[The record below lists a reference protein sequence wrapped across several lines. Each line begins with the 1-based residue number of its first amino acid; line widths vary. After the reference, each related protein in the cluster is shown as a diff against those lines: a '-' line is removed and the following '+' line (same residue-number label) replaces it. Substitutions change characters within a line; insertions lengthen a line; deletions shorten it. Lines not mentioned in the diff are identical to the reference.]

1 MKTRIR
7 AIAVLGLPAVVACCS
22 LPSPTVAAT
31 STVAP
36 LPPSN
41 YTVRSVCAAPAPGY
55 ASCLA
60 LRLVAK
66 APLSV
71 PGARALVR
79 PGSGTTGRA
88 AAPSIIEFKKPI
100 AGSLTPAELLGAYS
114 LNGASPPAGTQTI
127 ALVDAYDDPK
137 AESDLATYDKEF
149 KLPECIEA
157 SGCFRKVN
165 QEGNKSP
172 LPPSNTEGREPE
184 AGWALETSTDIEVA
198 HAVCQSCHI
207 LLVEA
212 DSSELLH
219 LETAEETAVKLLN
232 ATEVSNSWGTP
243 ECEVGACIGEGSAF
257 HDPGVVITAAAGDN
271 GYLDWAAEELKE
283 RGFADYPASLP
294 DVVAV
299 GGTRLLQSHGVWE
312 GETVWNDG
320 GQNTKGEIEGAGAG
334 GGGCSTSFLAKPWQQ
349 SASEWLS
356 VGCGEHRAVA
366 DVSAD
371 ADPYTGVAVYD
382 STPVTEEGEE
392 IKGWNVLGGTSVA
405 SPIIASVFAL
415 AGGSHGVGYPAQTLY
430 ENLAASPNSLHD
442 VVTGSNGACLK
453 PFEPNNGLSGC
464 TPAEEAANSKCSAKL
479 ICLAGPG
486 YDGPTGVGTP
496 NGIVAFQPL
505 TEEAKKKLEER
516 KAKEK
521 QVEEQKRKEKIE
533 EEARSKSTGASTTG
547 ASPPTAVTPPGA
559 LASPGTTTSSSP
571 GPAVQPTIRLSAF
584 ALTPNALIALRR
596 VRPRTSSVGFV
607 FTLSAAARVRVTL
620 AKQLN
625 AHGRRRWQTLPYSL
639 TIAGAPGRDRGRLNA
654 HGTLTPGRY
663 RLTLAPAHGVA
674 RSLTFEID

>member
-157 SGCFRKVN
+157 SDCFRKVN

-496 NGIVAFQPL
+496 NGIIAFQPL

-533 EEARSKSTGASTTG
+533 EESRKSPSEGTTGGQPKPNTTTSGALLTTGVTSSSTTG
-547 ASPPTAVTPPGA
+547 ISAIVP
-559 LASPGTTTSSSP
+559 
-571 GPAVQPTIRLSAF
+571 ILSAP
-584 ALTPNALIALRR
+584 ALTKTATAALNHGRPEVSR
-596 VRPRTSSVGFV
+596 VAFA
-607 FTLSAAARVRVTL
+607 FTLNVAARVRVTL
-620 AKQLN
+620 AKLVVM
-625 AHGRRRWQTLPYSL
+625 HGRHRWQTLPYSL
-639 TIAGAPGRDRGRLNA
+639 TIAGAPGRDRARLNA
-654 HGTLTPGRY
+654 HGTLTSGRY